1 MVRLGELK
9 VRDVMT
15 ENMITA
21 SPKDTVSDAIALM
34 KRHNI
39 SEIPVLHERKVVG
52 MVSDETFIK
61 KRHLP
66 LSAKLEYV
74 IGTPPTVSGEDSVMG
89 ACVMLLS
96 SGYRG
101 IPVISDKGV
110 YAGFI
115 SRSDIVR
122 KIPEMEELEGM
133 KVEEIMSPD
142 PSTIQE
148 HETVGDALGLMNR
161 MDERALPVVDGSG
174 RLSGMIGIKDIVK
187 GPTLKPP
194 TRETQGERVGE
205 KERDVE
211 NLEVKSL
218 MAEPPITTSPD
229 EAIQDAARK
238 MAKNDISALVALEG
252 EEIKGV
258 ITQFDLIEFIASLE
272 EVEQAYV
279 QITGLAEDID
289 VVYSM
294 HDSIRKYLQLF
305 GRIIKPS
312 VMSIQ
317 VIHHRKRGGH
327 ETKYGLR
334 LRLQTDK
341 GMFYARNHGWDIM
354 KTLDEALETLR
365 REIIQEKEKRIERI
379 KVASRSR
386 EAQD

>member
-15 ENMITA
+15 EDIITA
-21 SPKDTVSDAIALM
+21 SSEDTVSDAIALM
-34 KRHNI
+34 KRHDI
-39 SEIPVLHERKVVG
+39 SEIPVLSERKVVG

-61 KRHLP
+61 KRHMP
-66 LSAKLEYV
+66 LSAKLKYV
-74 IGTPPTVSGEDSVMG
+74 IGTPPTVSEEDSIVD

-101 IPVISDKGV
+101 IPVISDKGL
-110 YAGFI
+110 YTGFI

-122 KIPEMEELEGM
+122 TIPETEDLEGM

-148 HETVGDALGLMNR
+148 HETVGDATVLMDS
-161 MDERALPVVDGSG
+161 MDERVLPVVDESG
-174 RLSGMIGIKDIVK
+174 RLFGMIGIKDIVK
-187 GPTLKPP
+187 GPALKPP
-194 TRETQGERVGE
+194 TTETWGERVGE
-205 KERDVE
+205 KDRDVE

-218 MAEPPITTSPD
+218 MVEPPITTSPD
-229 EAIQDAARK
+229 EAIQEAAKK
-238 MAKNDISALVALEG
+238 MAENNISALVALEG

-258 ITQFDLIEFIASLE
+258 ITQFDLIEFIASLG

-317 VIHHRKRGGH
+317 VIHHRKKGGH

-365 REIIQEKEKRIERI
+365 REIIQEKERRIERI

-386 EAQD
+386 ETQD

>member
-1 MVRLGELK
+1 MVRMGELK
-9 VRDVMT
+9 VKDMMA
-15 ENMITA
+15 EDMITA
-21 SPKDTVSDAIALM
+21 NSEDTVSDAIALM
-34 KRHNI
+34 KRHDI
-39 SEIPVLHERKVVG
+39 SEIPVLYEWKVVG

-66 LSAKLEYV
+66 LSAKLKYV
-74 IGTPPTVSGEDSVMG
+74 IGTPPTVSEEDSVVD

-110 YAGFI
+110 YVGFI

-122 KIPEMEELEGM
+122 KIPEMEELDGM

-142 PSTIQE
+142 PSTVQE
-148 HETVGDALGLMNR
+148 HETVGDALVLMNR
-161 MDERALPVVDGSG
+161 MDERALPVVDESG

-194 TRETQGERVGE
+194 TTETWGERVGE
-205 KERDVE
+205 KEHDVE

-218 MAEPPITTSPD
+218 MVEPPITTSPD
-229 EAIQDAARK
+229 EAIQEAARK

-258 ITQFDLIEFIASLE
+258 ITQFDLIEFIASLG

-279 QITGLAEDID
+279 QITGLQEDID

-305 GRIIKPS
+305 GRIIRPS
-312 VMSIQ
+312 LMSIQ
-317 VIHHRKRGGH
+317 VVHHRKRGGH
-327 ETKYGLR
+327 ETKYSLR

-365 REIIQEKEKRIERI
+365 REIIQEKERRIERI